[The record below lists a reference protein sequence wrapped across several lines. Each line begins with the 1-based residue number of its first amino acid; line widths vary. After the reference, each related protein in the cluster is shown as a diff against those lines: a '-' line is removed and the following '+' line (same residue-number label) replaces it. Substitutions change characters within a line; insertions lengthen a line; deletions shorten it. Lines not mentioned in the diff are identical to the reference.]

1 LFPIYEIRISNFR
14 HKVTPNTLN
23 NTILKLNEY
32 EYSDQ
37 YSTQLGANQDP
48 TITEVVKSFF
58 SAGPRWVSLLFQVR
72 NKLVRI
78 FGLKTSGEST
88 DREAQLKAFKCEPGE
103 RLGLFKVFDKTE
115 NEVII
120 GEDDKHLN
128 FRISFLLDKKTAVI
142 QMTTAVK
149 FHNNLGKIYFF
160 FVKPFHKII
169 APLML
174 NNIRRKI

>member
-1 LFPIYEIRISNFR
+1 MKSS
-14 HKVTPNTLN
+14 
-23 NTILKLNEY
+23 ILKLREY

-37 YSTQLGANQDP
+37 YTTQLGVNQDP
-48 TITEVVKSFF
+48 TVTEVVKSFF
-58 SAGPRWVSLLFQVR
+58 SAGPRWISLLFQVR
-72 NKLVRI
+72 NKIVKI
-78 FGLKTSGEST
+78 FGLKTSGKST

-103 RLGLFKVFDKTE
+103 RLGLFKVFEKTE

-128 FRISFLLDKKTAVI
+128 FRISFLLDKKTAAI

-149 FHNNLGKIYFF
+149 FHNRFGKAYFF
-160 FVKPFHKII
+160 LIKPFHKII

-174 NNIRRKI
+174 KNIVKKRSNKGL